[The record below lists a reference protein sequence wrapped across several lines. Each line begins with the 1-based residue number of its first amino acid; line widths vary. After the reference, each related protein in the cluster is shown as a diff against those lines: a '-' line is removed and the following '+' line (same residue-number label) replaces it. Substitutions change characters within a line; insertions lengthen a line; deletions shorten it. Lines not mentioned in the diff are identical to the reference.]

1 MASVGEREATNGS
14 RARSAAF
21 AWAPVAVWIAIIW
34 ILGGEAFAVTETTLF
49 IVPLLHS
56 LFPGLPPETLDA
68 AHYTLRVLAH
78 PTQYAVLALL
88 AQRAFRA
95 TVARRWAPLAGS
107 LSLVLVVAIA
117 DEVRQAAGSARTGA
131 STDVALDFAGGVA
144 ALAVAF
150 VLRRLRG

>member
-1 MASVGEREATNGS
+1 MASLGEREATDES

-21 AWAPVAVWIAIIW
+21 AWAPVALWIAVIW
-34 ILGGEAFAVTETTLF
+34 ILGGEAFAVTETTSF

-56 LFPGLPPETLDA
+56 LFPSLSPETLDA

-88 AQRAFRA
+88 ALRAFRA
-95 TVARRWAPLAGS
+95 TGARLWTPLGGS
-107 LSLVLVVAIA
+107 LSLVLAVAIA

-131 STDVALDFAGGVA
+131 STDVALDFAGGVI

-150 VLRRLRG
+150 ALRRLRG